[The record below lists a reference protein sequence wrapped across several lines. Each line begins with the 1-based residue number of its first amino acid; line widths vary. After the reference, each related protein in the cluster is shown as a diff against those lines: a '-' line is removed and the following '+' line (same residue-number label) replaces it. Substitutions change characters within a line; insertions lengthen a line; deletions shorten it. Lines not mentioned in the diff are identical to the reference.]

1 MGKSTISMAIF
12 NCKLLVH
19 QRVDLMKN
27 PHEIPMSSE
36 DDVRATK
43 HWDQNS
49 ERMELADLKGVCMLV
64 LETFNLGN
72 PSKRLDTYGYSQS
85 PCMVAARNRYVQS
98 LCWCFNT
105 PAMNTSK
112 FFWGRFDYVYLG
124 IGCGLTNLASQTCG
138 PVKTLGPRWLSE
150 LHEHIYIYAYVY

>member
-1 MGKSTISMAIF
+1 MMEYVTCLKMRGI
-12 NCKLLVH
+12 
-19 QRVDLMKN
+19 
-27 PHEIPMSSE
+27 
-36 DDVRATK
+36 DVRATK

-105 PAMNTSK
+105 PAMNTST

-124 IGCGLTNLASQTCG
+124 IGCGLTFGVENLRTGQNPGTQ
-138 PVKTLGPRWLSE
+138 VTF
-150 LHEHIYIYAYVY
+150 